1 MSYESLLLSLP
12 LLLSV
17 VIILQLLLIFLVL
30 QREPRLVL
38 EGFNIRRES
47 RKPKQETTSNTIKSE
62 NLWENPSPASED
74 LKSTVEEFK
83 DKYNRSDAWDGDFVL

>member
-17 VIILQLLLIFLVL
+17 LLQLLLIFLVL
-30 QREPRLVL
+30 QKEPRLVL
-38 EGFNIRRES
+38 EGFSIRRES
-47 RKPKQETTSNTIKSE
+47 RKPKKETTSNTIKSE
-62 NLWENPSPASED
+62 NLWENPPPASEE